1 MSAATYLLFLL
12 ALGCLLAV
20 VVVISLW
27 RHKKSGMGAVQLVG
41 KQAIAQTDLTPE
53 GSVLIDGEL
62 WRAASLD
69 GTTIASQER
78 VEVTRIEG
86 LLLIVKRSS

>member
-1 MSAATYLLFLL
+1 MSATIYLVLLLGLGSLL
-12 ALGCLLAV
+12 AI

-27 RHKKSGMGAVQLVG
+27 RHKKSGTGAVQVIG
-41 KQAIAQTDLTPE
+41 KQAVAQTDLTPE
-53 GSVLIDGEL
+53 GSVLVDGEL

-78 VEVTRIEG
+78 VEVTQIEG
-86 LLLIVKRSS
+86 LLLVVKRAS

>member
-1 MSAATYLLFLL
+1 MSATTYLLLLIGLGSLL
-12 ALGCLLAV
+12 AF

-27 RHKKSGMGAVQLVG
+27 RHKKSGIGAVQLVG
-41 KQAIAQTDLTPE
+41 KQAVAQTELTPE
-53 GSVLIDGEL
+53 GSVLIDGDL

-69 GTTIASQER
+69 GTTIACQEQ

-86 LLLIVKRSS
+86 LLVIVKRAS

>member
-41 KQAIAQTDLTPE
+41 KKAVAQTDLTPE

-69 GTTIASQER
+69 GTIIASQER

>member
-1 MSAATYLLFLL
+1 VSASTYLLLLFGLGSLL
-12 ALGCLLAV
+12 AL

-27 RHKKSGMGAVQLVG
+27 RHKKSGTGAVRLVG

-69 GTTIASQER
+69 GTTIACQEE
-78 VEVTRIEG
+78 VEVTQIEG
-86 LLLIVKRSS
+86 LLLIVKRGA

>member
-1 MSAATYLLFLL
+1 VSATTYLVLLLGLGSLL
-12 ALGCLLAV
+12 AI

-27 RHKKSGMGAVQLVG
+27 RHKKSGTGAVQLIG
-41 KQAIAQTDLTPE
+41 KQAVTQTDLTPE
-53 GSVLIDGEL
+53 GSVLVDGEL

-78 VEVTRIEG
+78 VEVTQIEG
-86 LLLIVKRSS
+86 LLLVVKRAS